1 MTYRNSTLDLWTVII
16 FLAVFLAGVGGWVAN
31 IVAIA
36 NGDFTPLTG
45 MMVLRV
51 IGIFFA
57 PLGAVLGYF

>member
-1 MTYRNSTLDLWTVII
+1 MSYNRDTSAIWTAII
-16 FLAVFLAGVGGWVAN
+16 ILAVFLGGVGGWVAN

-36 NGDFTPLTG
+36 NGNFTPLTG